1 MVTKLKIRGNQL
13 FFDLVWIESVKILLS
28 RGLDGFVRGKVDE
41 FMG

>member
-13 FFDLVWIESVKILLS
+13 FLDLVWIKSVKILLS
-28 RGLDGFVRGKVDE
+28 RRLDGFVRGKVGE